1 MLRHFVFSQKQCEMI
16 PVAIRGT
23 DVPFVLHSHKVSD
36 VPNSD
41 LHDWFTQVK
50 WFMLFLAANTD
61 VEHFYKY

>member
-1 MLRHFVFSQKQCEMI
+1 MI